1 MCNEEIIIEEMFK
14 MIRQKIILKKIFLV
28 MLVLIITL
36 SNTFVVSADVG
47 RSNTVSPYFVNI
59 SNYSTNLNISGIKA
73 ECSAT
78 VKAVKTVNLKIKM
91 ELQKEKSSGY
101 ETVETWSSSKT
112 GTYLAMS
119 ESRLINVLYDYRLKV
134 TFTAGSETEIVYK
147 Y

>member
-91 ELQKEKSSGY
+91 ELQKK
-101 ETVETWSSSKT
+101 
-112 GTYLAMS
+112 
-119 ESRLINVLYDYRLKV
+119 
-134 TFTAGSETEIVYK
+134 YK
-147 Y
+147 QRN